1 MELIQVANFL
11 NGRFLLSNIK
21 SDKNQILKGQMLSSY
36 SVGSLGSVYNE
47 KVYYDTEDFF
57 FAEKGINIYTVNIN
71 GDNKELII
79 RYDSEQVTRI
89 EFLKNIPNFFKM
101 KIGKKEGIENYYDS
115 ISEAI
120 YKVYPTGLNVDIE
133 EYLRKCKPQ
142 VKVFKKR
149 DSYRVVNNTGL
160 KMTIS
165 FDIAEYSKST
175 SHHKV
180 SQPTLDIVCE
190 AYRDRDDFKKFMHDI
205 VLENPKLI
213 KIESNELTVARKN
226 LE

>member
-11 NGRFLLSNIK
+11 NGRFLLSNMK
-21 SDKNQILKGQMLSSY
+21 NDKHQILSGKLLASY
-36 SVGSLGSVYNE
+36 SVGSLGAAYNE
-47 KVYYDTEDFF
+47 KVYYDTDDFF
-57 FAEKGINIYTVNIN
+57 FAEKGINIYTVTIN
-71 GDNKELII
+71 GDNKELVI

-101 KIGKKEGIENYYDS
+101 KIGKKEGIENNYDN

-142 VKVFKKR
+142 VRIFKKR
-149 DSYRVVNNTGL
+149 DSYRVVNNSGL

-165 FDIAEYSKST
+165 FDIAEYSKS
-175 SHHKV
+175 SSRHKV
-180 SQPTLDIVCE
+180 TQPTLDVVGE
-190 AYRDRDDFKKFMHDI
+190 AFRDRDDFKKFLHDVVI
-205 VLENPKLI
+205 ENPQLI
-213 KIESNELTVARKN
+213 RIESNELIVARKN